1 MEEFCQW
8 MTVLWAE
15 CSVYILFPMIAAV
28 VIFGTEMLTVMGN
41 NPTCSIGNYEKHSS
55 THKVKKYLLAVEI
68 VAIIGMGA
76 LVRFFMPQQSRR
88 DKQLETA
95 AQQIPY
101 FAEWQ
106 VWICKYTVMTAGFV
120 AVWMVS
126 YAALATT
133 CVTGG
138 RDEFGGSE
146 HLHGFPTLTDLML
159 SAAKKSGAMGSD
171 CRDGYVENAL
181 FCTNDG
187 VGYVGI
193 VVLVLML
200 VCALSAFNLT
210 NESRIVIGQIRGSH
224 IHLIETTMRLITSAM
239 ALAIMKKQFGDY
251 VDYTTA
257 DKGDLRYV
265 CAAMFTDMKDT
276 TKGSVS
282 VVDNSTMDKFVI
294 AMVVFSS
301 VEWIIRV
308 LEVVM
313 TSSKQYVS
321 LPPLLNWTIWF
332 SYILTCVG
340 RAMIGVLFMGFTI
353 SNTLWSCPAFAPSKT
368 LNVFYGIFAVT
379 IILAPMVPLYVKT
392 VEGTND
398 KKMDPMEKTIDV
410 E

>member
-1 MEEFCQW
+1 
-8 MTVLWAE
+8 
-15 CSVYILFPMIAAV
+15 MIAAV
-28 VIFGTEMLTVMGN
+28 VIFGTEMLTVMDN
-41 NPTCSIGNYEKHSS
+41 NSSCSIGNYETHSS

-95 AQQIPY
+95 TQQIPY

-138 RDEFGGSE
+138 RGIYSDLTNLDSSAQ
-146 HLHGFPTLTDLML
+146 LTDETLAHAQRSGML
-159 SAAKKSGAMGSD
+159 GRE
-171 CRDGYVENAL
+171 CRDGAFEVSL
-181 FCTNDG
+181 MCTNDS

-210 NESRIVIGQIRGSH
+210 NESAINLGQIRGSH
-224 IHLIETTMRLITSAM
+224 IHLIETTMRVITSAM

-251 VDYTTA
+251 IDYATA
-257 DKGDLRYV
+257 DVGDLRSM
-265 CAAMFTDMKDT
+265 CAVIFTDMQDT

-282 VVDNSTMDKFVI
+282 VVENSRMDKFVI

-321 LPPLLNWTIWF
+321 LPPMLNWSIWF

-340 RAMIGVLFMGFTI
+340 RAMTGVLFMGFTI
-353 SNTLWSCPAFAPSKT
+353 SNTIWSCPAFAPSKT

-398 KKMDPMEKTIDV
+398 KKMEPMEKKIDV
-410 E
+410 A